1 MKEYFVS
8 APLTTLEKS
17 IEYGLEYWQNHLLL
31 NTSIRR
37 GVPAGDSVV
46 AKPKRCLSGVN
57 LGRFSV
63 VAGNR
68 FGWRSER
75 SWGWGAGSLSLFT
88 VVFGYGTH
96 NKEAEDIL
104 KTCATADLAIG
115 NTFFKTKPEHLITYS
130 SEGHATQIDFCL
142 LGDTLLAK

>member
-1 MKEYFVS
+1 M
-8 APLTTLEKS
+8 
-17 IEYGLEYWQNHLLL
+17 
-31 NTSIRR
+31 
-37 GVPAGDSVV
+37 
-46 AKPKRCLSGVN
+46 
-57 LGRFSV
+57 GRFSV